1 VQPLISVETN
11 EPASKSAATTEELSL
26 SWQDGYDA
34 RAIANWVLKC
44 AVAKNMSL
52 TNLQLQKILFFA
64 HGSYVVRFKAPLVM
78 NRFEAWEHGP
88 VIPELYH
95 ALKQHGD
102 RPIRSPV
109 TRYDLESS
117 VDVIVTANFTDQV
130 REHLA
135 EMLLFYGRMDP
146 WALVKLSHLPSG
158 PWAKTLERSK
168 GSANFSLVIDPQL
181 IDEFFD
187 NPGYNWQ

>member
-1 VQPLISVETN
+1 MTSAETKNQSQRSV
-11 EPASKSAATTEELSL
+11 STTEEISL
-26 SWQDGYDA
+26 SWQDGYDG
-34 RAIANWVLKC
+34 RAIANWILKS
-44 AVAKNMSL
+44 ATAQNMSL
-52 TNLQLQKILFFA
+52 SNLQLQKILFFA
-64 HGSYVVRFKAPLVM
+64 HGSYLVRFRSPLVM

-109 TRYDLESS
+109 TRYDLESGM
-117 VDVIVTANFTDQV
+117 DVVVTADFTNPV
-130 REHLA
+130 CKHLT

-146 WALVKLSHLPSG
+146 WILVKLSHVPGG

-168 GSANFSLVIDPQL
+168 DTANFSLVIDPQL
-181 IDEFFD
+181 IEEFFD
-187 NPGYNWQ
+187 NPGYSWQ